1 MLFKPV
7 LVSILILL
15 GIFSTYNVQAVPSV
29 KIVDTYGY
37 LDESGQYVVVG
48 EVVNNGDMPV
58 HFVGLTVTFFDKN
71 RGQIEQ
77 LSVSSSLE
85 VIRPGQTSPFVARVL
100 DTKDASFVSSY
111 DVKIGNVAPTT
122 YKEEKLSIIFHKL
135 QTEGNMFV
143 ISGRI
148 ANDGSSTSSNTKA
161 IIVLYNTV
169 GEPVRYATTFTEPR
183 NILPFGS
190 SLFSIKIQVDNPA
203 NISGYAISSESSNY
217 AETKR
222 LVQIQEITMH
232 RVREVA
238 DISNLLTLDKDN
250 RIVGSVNVGDPVL
263 VKLNITNT
271 LTENRDYTYIL
282 QVKDQDRFVVS
293 LGWSMGTLPSNNSTA
308 AVIAWVPDAPGI
320 YTLEVF
326 VWKSIEEP
334 TPLAFRTLAT
344 NLQVS

>member
-1 MLFKPV
+1 MLYKPV

-15 GIFSTYNVQAVPSV
+15 GIFSTYNVQAVPSANV
-29 KIVDTYGY
+29 IETYGY
-37 LDESGQYVVVG
+37 LNESGQYVVIG
-48 EVVNNGDMPV
+48 EVVNNGDVPV

-71 RGQIEQ
+71 HEQIEE
-77 LSVSSSLE
+77 LSISTALE
-85 VIRPGQTSPFVARVL
+85 VIRPGQTSPFAATLL
-100 DTKDASFVSSY
+100 DTKNSSFVSSY

-122 YKEEKLSIIFHKL
+122 YKEEKISIIFHKL
-135 QTEGNMFV
+135 QTEGNMIV

-148 ANDGSSTSSNTKA
+148 VNDGSSISSNTKA
-161 IIVLYNTV
+161 MVVLYNAV
-169 GEPVRYATTFTEPR
+169 GEPVRYASTFPESR

-190 SLFSIKIQVDNPA
+190 ALFSIKFQVDNPA

-222 LVQIQEITMH
+222 LVQIQENAMH

-238 DISNLLTLDKDN
+238 DISNLLTLDKNN
-250 RIVGSVNVGDPVL
+250 RIIGSVNVGDPVL

-271 LTENRDYTYIL
+271 LTENREYTYIL
-282 QVKDQDRFVVS
+282 QVKDQDRFVAS
-293 LGWSMGTLPSNNSTA
+293 LEWSMGTLPSNKSTI
-308 AVIAWVPDAPGI
+308 AVIAWVPDASGI

-344 NLQVS
+344 NLQVT

>member
-1 MLFKPV
+1 MLYKPV
-7 LVSILILL
+7 LASILILL

-37 LDESGQYVVVG
+37 LNESGQYVVVG
-48 EVVNNGDMPV
+48 EVVNNGDVPV

-71 RGQIEQ
+71 HEQIEE
-77 LSVSSSLE
+77 LSVSTALE
-85 VIRPGQTSPFVARVL
+85 VIRPGQISPFATTLL
-100 DTKDASFVSSY
+100 DTKDSSFVSSY

-135 QTEGNMFV
+135 QTEENMIV
-143 ISGRI
+143 VSGRI
-148 ANDGSSTSSNTKA
+148 VNDGSSISSNTKA
-161 IIVLYNTV
+161 MVVLYNTV
-169 GEPVRYATTFTEPR
+169 GEPVRYTSAFPESR

-190 SLFSIKIQVDNPA
+190 ALFSIKFQVDNPA

-217 AETKR
+217 AETQR
-222 LVQIQEITMH
+222 LVQMQETPMQ

-238 DISNLLTLDKDN
+238 NISDLLTLDKDN
-250 RIVGSVNVGDPVL
+250 RIVGSINVGDPVL

-271 LTENRDYTYIL
+271 LTENREYTYIL
-282 QVKDQDRFVVS
+282 QVKDQNMFVAS
-293 LGWSMGTLPSNNSTA
+293 LVWSMGTLPSNNSTA

-320 YTLEVF
+320 YTLQVF

-334 TPLAFRTLAT
+334 TPLAFRTLTT
-344 NLQVS
+344 NLQVT